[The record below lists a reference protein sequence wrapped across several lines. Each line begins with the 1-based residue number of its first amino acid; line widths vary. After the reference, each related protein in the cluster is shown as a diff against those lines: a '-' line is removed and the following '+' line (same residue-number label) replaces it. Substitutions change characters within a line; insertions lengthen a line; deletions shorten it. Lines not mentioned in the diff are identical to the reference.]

1 MDYDQF
7 IEDMLI
13 KAEDAKL
20 QGDFEKA
27 VEILQKIIIDEP
39 NCVEA
44 YEEVG
49 DCYLSLRKKDKAEK
63 ALKQA
68 IKINPKSA
76 NAHYLLGF
84 LMSVDQRWSASVKEL
99 ALADELSPNHP
110 EILRCLGWSVYN
122 QNRKSQQGVALLER
136 SKALS
141 PEDPNVLC
149 DLGVCYL
156 NADQY
161 RDAQELF
168 AKVIKIAPNSEQ
180 AHECRNFLKIVQA
193 KLLEGKKEN
202 ISKKDEQKGK

>member
-7 IEDMLI
+7 IEDMLV
-13 KAEDAKL
+13 KAEEAKL

-27 VEILQKIIIDEP
+27 VDLLQKIIIDEP

-49 DCYLSLRKKDKAEK
+49 DCYLSMQKKDKAEK

-68 IKINPKSA
+68 IKLNPKSA

-84 LMSVDQRWSASVKEL
+84 LLSVDQRWTASVKEL
-99 ALADELSPNHP
+99 ELADELSPNHP

-122 QNRKSQQGVALLER
+122 QNRRSQQGVALLER
-136 SKALS
+136 SRALA

-161 RDAQELF
+161 AKAQQLF
-168 AKVIKIAPNSEQ
+168 QQVIKIAPNSEQ
-180 AHECRNFLKIVQA
+180 AHECRNFMKIIEA
-193 KLLEGKKEN
+193 KVKAEKKPSDSTGKAE
-202 ISKKDEQKGK
+202 